1 MKVIIAGSRNITDPG
16 SVGRAIESSKFT
28 ITEVITG
35 NARGVDALAEN
46 YAARKEIP
54 LKLFP
59 ADWEKYGKPAG
70 AIRNEQMAKYADAL
84 IAIWDGESS
93 GTRIMIEMMNKV
105 GKPVHL
111 WLVKRA

>member
-1 MKVIIAGSRNITDPG
+1 MKVIVAGSRNINDHG
-16 SVGRAIESSKFT
+16 AVARAIESSNFK
-28 ITEVITG
+28 ITEMVSG
-35 NARGVDALAEN
+35 NARGVDTVAEN

-54 LKLFP
+54 IKLFP

-84 IAIWDGESS
+84 IAIWDGDSS
-93 GTRIMIEMMNKV
+93 GTRMMIEMMNKV

-111 WLVKRA
+111 WLVKRV